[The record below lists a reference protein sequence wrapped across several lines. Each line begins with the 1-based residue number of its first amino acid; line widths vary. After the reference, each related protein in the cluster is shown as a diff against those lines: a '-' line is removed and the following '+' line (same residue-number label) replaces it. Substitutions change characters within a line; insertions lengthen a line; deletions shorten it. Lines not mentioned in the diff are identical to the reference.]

1 MPAGPDAIAGSYDLM
16 PDGSAVIAARE
27 VARDRDVA
35 PLRRVR
41 LTLNWFER
49 LRNLAPIAAK

>member
-1 MPAGPDAIAGSYDLM
+1 M